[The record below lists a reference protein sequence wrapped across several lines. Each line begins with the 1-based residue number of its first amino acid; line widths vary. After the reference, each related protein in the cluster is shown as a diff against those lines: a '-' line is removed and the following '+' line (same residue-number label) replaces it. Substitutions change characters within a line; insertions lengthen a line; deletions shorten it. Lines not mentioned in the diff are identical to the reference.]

1 MEVWDAL
8 RTRLTIRQ
16 FKPDPVPDE
25 LVTRL
30 LQAAL
35 WSPSSRNLQPWRF
48 VVIQD
53 RETLGKIGAVT
64 TYGPFLADAPL
75 SIAIGMDTRTADRP
89 ELDCGR
95 ALQQMEILA
104 WSEGLGTCF
113 VTFHEP
119 DQNRAAKEL
128 LAMPA
133 HIELIT
139 IMPFG
144 YRHDHIKGVRRRRK
158 SLSEVAYSERFG
170 NPFTP

>member
-75 SIAIGMDTRTADRP
+75 AIAIGMDTRTADRP

-119 DQNRAAKEL
+119 DQNRAAKAL
-128 LAMPA
+128 LAMPS